1 MCVTGCKVTELI
13 KEKYLFNRSFTRL
26 IVTLKNQ
33 MGGEVRFDPACFLF
47 QGPAPPAVPKED
59 NMKHEWFGFYCER
72 EDDPDGR
79 VDTLRLDFTDRT
91 YEYIALLDRSR
102 LGKGYYGTTLM
113 EVPVTAEQLTEL
125 HRIVR
130 ACFEGGS
137 MTTGGGLCGDVLP
150 VLHAAE
156 PERETVAK
164 ERVLAA
170 VRRTLTEEATASIA
184 AHGKPERADYFDLPA
199 MLSAVEDFLEG
210 KMSASAFADWCLL
223 MMRCFQDGGS
233 FRGVPGLWEL
243 YDELADSFDGMAFT
257 SEDCTDEETRLC
269 VLEFYAELKYKAH
282 RRRCLLQKKEKPF
295 QKNSVVIYAAFAFT
309 AGADGEDERCVYFF
323 CTADH
328 RRKRVNYYQM
338 DDPEF
343 DRALCYTMISLE
355 EFEDLPSRYVY
366 YALDRTLFASAQK
379 GS

>member
-1 MCVTGCKVTELI
+1 
-13 KEKYLFNRSFTRL
+13 
-26 IVTLKNQ
+26 
-33 MGGEVRFDPACFLF
+33 
-47 QGPAPPAVPKED
+47 
-59 NMKHEWFGFYCER
+59 MKHERFGFYCER
-72 EDDPDGR
+72 KDDPSGR
-79 VDTLRLDFTDRT
+79 VDTLRLDLADRT
-91 YEYIALLDRSR
+91 FEYIALIDRSY

-113 EVPVTAEQLTEL
+113 EVPVTAGQLTEL
-125 HRIVR
+125 YRIVQ

-137 MTTGGGLCGDVLP
+137 MTTGGWLCGDVLP

-164 ERVLAA
+164 ERVFAA
-170 VRRTLTEEATASIA
+170 VRRTLTGAENASIA

-223 MMRCFQDGGS
+223 MMRCFQGGGS

-257 SEDCTDEETRLC
+257 TEDCTDEETRLC
-269 VLEFYAELKYKAH
+269 VLEFYAELKYAAH
-282 RRRCLLQKKEKPF
+282 RRHCLLRKKEKPF
-295 QKNSVVIYAAFAFT
+295 QKNGIVVYAAFALT
-309 AGADGEDERCVYFF
+309 AGADGEDECCVYFF
-323 CTADH
+323 CVADH
-328 RRKRVNYYQM
+328 RHERVNYYQV

-343 DRALCYTMISLE
+343 DRELCYTMISSQ
-355 EFEDLPSRYVY
+355 EFEYLPSRYVY